1 MFKNAFFMLDK
12 FRRLAFS
19 LDSVDSVNTI
29 SDKRTPF
36 VLFGSTIIFYVLY
49 LLVMQPN
56 WITGGEMWAEMATNY
71 FQNANSPSY
80 FVKLFSTDVGY
91 IPLVPRLIAFI
102 GNFLSL
108 PAASIPYFYTW
119 TAVLLTSLLVGV
131 FCLPIFRKVI
141 NNDFFRFYIV
151 IGILIVADFDTRT
164 FINFTYFASF
174 FASIITALVLV
185 QDKSDNIPAWTWFL
199 PLLIVS
205 KPALLGVIPMMVF
218 ASFFSNIR
226 FRRIVFFSVILSIL
240 QLFQLLVSNQNQ
252 VFPHAESNNLTFVG
266 KIFLTMKYF
275 FELLGKYVTGPLV
288 SDFFYNKLRISLYFQ
303 IAFGVIVFFLIFL
316 FLKTIRKRSNSLI
329 IVGMCLL
336 YFNILLNCFS
346 LVWGEKMEV
355 LNGVPIYRQ
364 IMPGFIGSIL
374 IVAGVTENLKYIHFI
389 SKINVFSKIFS
400 PHYLFVGW
408 FVLAG
413 WLTLGVHLSREPK
426 FPVLGLSQWQK
437 FSPAI
442 DDLPD
447 LSLCFPINPYGWLY
461 TRGKGAAVLPDGY
474 VCGAEFKYN
483 DINDEKG
490 KFILKVK
497 PPTTVK
503 KLKITSLGIAI
514 RALNSDVNVLKV
526 KAIVK
531 SLNGTTKLLFGEI
544 NMDNSE
550 NLIHLTTNSTIGI
563 ENVNSVE
570 FIFNTS
576 TKFAYINNQPAIMW
590 MGYE

>member
-1 MFKNAFFMLDK
+1 
-12 FRRLAFS
+12 
-19 LDSVDSVNTI
+19 
-29 SDKRTPF
+29 
-36 VLFGSTIIFYVLY
+36 
-49 LLVMQPN
+49 
-56 WITGGEMWAEMATNY
+56 
-71 FQNANSPSY
+71 
-80 FVKLFSTDVGY
+80 
-91 IPLVPRLIAFI
+91 
-102 GNFLSL
+102 
-108 PAASIPYFYTW
+108 
-119 TAVLLTSLLVGV
+119 
-131 FCLPIFRKVI
+131 
-141 NNDFFRFYIV
+141 
-151 IGILIVADFDTRT
+151 
-164 FINFTYFASF
+164 
-174 FASIITALVLV
+174 
-185 QDKSDNIPAWTWFL
+185 
-199 PLLIVS
+199 
-205 KPALLGVIPMMVF
+205 
-218 ASFFSNIR
+218 
-226 FRRIVFFSVILSIL
+226 
-240 QLFQLLVSNQNQ
+240 
-252 VFPHAESNNLTFVG
+252 
-266 KIFLTMKYF
+266 
-275 FELLGKYVTGPLV
+275 
-288 SDFFYNKLRISLYFQ
+288 
-303 IAFGVIVFFLIFL
+303 
-316 FLKTIRKRSNSLI
+316 
-329 IVGMCLL
+329 MCLL

-483 DINDEKG
+483 DTNDEKG

>member
-1 MFKNAFFMLDK
+1 
-12 FRRLAFS
+12 
-19 LDSVDSVNTI
+19 
-29 SDKRTPF
+29 
-36 VLFGSTIIFYVLY
+36 
-49 LLVMQPN
+49 
-56 WITGGEMWAEMATNY
+56 
-71 FQNANSPSY
+71 
-80 FVKLFSTDVGY
+80 
-91 IPLVPRLIAFI
+91 
-102 GNFLSL
+102 
-108 PAASIPYFYTW
+108 
-119 TAVLLTSLLVGV
+119 
-131 FCLPIFRKVI
+131 
-141 NNDFFRFYIV
+141 
-151 IGILIVADFDTRT
+151 
-164 FINFTYFASF
+164 
-174 FASIITALVLV
+174 
-185 QDKSDNIPAWTWFL
+185 
-199 PLLIVS
+199 
-205 KPALLGVIPMMVF
+205 
-218 ASFFSNIR
+218 
-226 FRRIVFFSVILSIL
+226 
-240 QLFQLLVSNQNQ
+240 
-252 VFPHAESNNLTFVG
+252 
-266 KIFLTMKYF
+266 MKYF
-275 FELLGKYVTGPLV
+275 FESLGKYVTGPLV

-346 LVWGEKMEV
+346 LLWGEKMEI
-355 LNGVPIYRQ
+355 LNGVPIYRHT
-364 IMPGFIGSIL
+364 IPGFIGSIL
-374 IVAGVTENLKYIHFI
+374 IVAGVAENLKYIHFI

-400 PHYLFVGW
+400 PYYLFVGW

-437 FSPAI
+437 FSPSI

-447 LSLCFPINPYGWLY
+447 LSLCFPINPNGWLY

-474 VCGAEFKYN
+474 VWGAEFKYYDTKDVN
-483 DINDEKG
+483 G
-490 KFILKVK
+490 KFILKVN
-497 PPTTVK
+497 PPTAVK
-503 KLKITSLGIAI
+503 KLKIISLGIVI

-544 NMDNSE
+544 NMNNSE
-550 NLIHLTTNSTIGI
+550 NFIHLTTNSTIGI

>member
-1 MFKNAFFMLDK
+1 MVCWLDRICLIFFY
-12 FRRLAFS
+12 
-19 LDSVDSVNTI
+19 
-29 SDKRTPF
+29 
-36 VLFGSTIIFYVLY
+36 FYF
-49 LLVMQPN
+49 
-56 WITGGEMWAEMATNY
+56 A
-71 FQNANSPSY
+71 
-80 FVKLFSTDVGY
+80 KLFSTDAGY

-199 PLLIVS
+199 PLLIIS

-483 DINDEKG
+483 DTNDEKG

-503 KLKITSLGIAI
+503 KLKITSLGIVI